1 MKIKVC
7 GLKYYDNLQSIISL
21 GADYVGLIFHESSPR
36 YVGDNLFPE
45 IKNINTASEIKHI
58 HTAKKVGVF
67 VNASLNDILNKIKVY
82 RLNLVQLHGNES
94 PEFCNTLKKQIQ
106 VIKAFPVLNTLDLS
120 LLQKYSD
127 SVDYFLFD
135 TKTPTHGGSGKKFD
149 WRILNTYNLKK
160 PFFLSGGISLE
171 DVNEIKNL
179 NIPFLFG
186 IDINSRF
193 ESEPGFK
200 NTELVK
206 QFINQLQNEKE
217 VK

>member
-7 GLKYYDNLQSIISL
+7 GLKYYNNLQSIISL

-45 IKNINTASEIKHI
+45 IKNINTA
-58 HTAKKVGVF
+58 KKVGVF
-67 VNASLNDILNKIKVY
+67 VDASLDDILNKIKVY
-82 RLNLVQLHGNES
+82 QLNLVQLHGNES

-106 VIKAFPVLNTLDLS
+106 VIKAFPVLNTLNLS

-149 WRILNTYNLKK
+149 WRILNTYTLPK

-171 DVNEIKNL
+171 DANEIKNL
-179 NIPFLFG
+179 NIPSLFG

>member
-36 YVGDNLFPE
+36 YASNNLSP
-45 IKNINTASEIKHI
+45 EIKHI
-58 HTAKKVGVF
+58 NTAKKVGVF

-82 RLNLVQLHGNES
+82 QLNLVQLHGNES

-106 VIKAFPVLNTLDLS
+106 VIKAFPVLNTLNLS

-149 WRILNTYNLKK
+149 WRILNTYTLPK

-171 DVNEIKNL
+171 DANEIKNL
-179 NIPFLFG
+179 NIPSLFG

>member
-7 GLKYYDNLQSIISL
+7 GLKYYNNLQSIISL

-45 IKNINTASEIKHI
+45 IKNINTA
-58 HTAKKVGVF
+58 KKVGVF
-67 VNASLNDILNKIKVY
+67 VDASLDDILNKIKMY
-82 RLNLVQLHGNES
+82 QLNLVQLHGNES

-135 TKTPTHGGSGKKFD
+135 TKTATHGGSGKKFD

-171 DVNEIKNL
+171 DANEIKNL
-179 NIPFLFG
+179 NIPSLFG

-193 ESEPGFK
+193 ESEPGLK